1 MHIKITK
8 MSTCQHVNI
17 CVSKNSYEVKYFRL
31 TDFKS
36 RRRGWSPA
44 EADEKGGLSGL

>member
-8 MSTCQHVNI
+8 MPTCQHVNI
-17 CVSKNSYEVKYFRL
+17 RVSKNSYEVKYFRL
-31 TDFKS
+31 TDFES
-36 RRRGWSPA
+36 CRRGWSLA